1 MPVLVANGD
10 NDPLV
15 STYHS
20 WILMDRIKNAQ
31 LIIYPLTGHGFL
43 YQHAELFAS
52 HIYTFLDSPIIEE
65 SERGP
70 KL

>member
-1 MPVLVANGD
+1 MLVLVANGD

-15 STYHS
+15 FTYHS

-31 LIIYPLTGHGFL
+31 LIIYPPVGYGFL
-43 YQHAELFAS
+43 YQYAELFAS
-52 HIYTFLDSPIIEE
+52 HIHTFLDSPIIEE
-65 SERGP
+65 SEREP

>member
-10 NDPLV
+10 NDLLV
-15 STYHS
+15 SIYHS

-31 LIIYPLTGHGFL
+31 LIIYPLAGYGFL
-43 YQHAELFAS
+43 YQDAEIFAS
-52 HIYTFLDSPIIEE
+52 HIHAFLDSPIIDE

>member
-1 MPVLVANGD
+1 MSVLVANGD

-31 LIIYPLTGHGFL
+31 LITYPLAGYGFL
-43 YQHAELFAS
+43 YQCAELFVS
-52 HIYTFLDSPIIEE
+52 HIHTFLDSPIIEE
-65 SERGP
+65 SEQGP

>member
-1 MPVLVANGD
+1 MLVLVANGD
-10 NDPLV
+10 NDLLV
-15 STYHS
+15 STYH
-20 WILMDRIKNAQ
+20 WILTNRIKNAQ

-43 YQHAELFAS
+43 YRYAELFAS
-52 HIYTFLDSPIIEE
+52 HIHTFLDRPIIEE